1 MAVSSPYVTQWG
13 YTDEAEFDN
22 AAGSPTA
29 SATSNFTTFEGPP
42 PSVDYGLTEDRSI
55 KHRGIVF
62 AHESDAYSS
71 LAGGLRVISFSDMVV
86 RQEDLAVLLYLVT
99 QTVDEG
105 ETPAFQKDF
114 DIDASYTIPDF
125 SADAGYFVSIG
136 IKDTVASFHRHFP
149 SCILRTLTLSADL
162 TGDGRLRASGE
173 FISGFVPDTAINF
186 NTGTWG
192 FNTQV
197 YYNFASPTAKTIA
210 TVNSVMSGFEMTF
223 NNNAGRVGNTATGTA
238 ENYKMGI
245 PEFEITGSFTSL
257 YDSVTDSTLADFIA
271 GTSRALNF
279 KIGTATNAGYADF
292 AFPTVKFTGNEQDY
306 ANENGRMVTL
316 PWKAMGATLF
326 NGQVDDLNDQSWPT

>member
-1 MAVSSPYVTQWG
+1 MAIGSPYTTQWG

-55 KHRGIVF
+55 KHRGQVF
-62 AHESDAYSS
+62 AHAADSYVS
-71 LAGGLRVISFSDMVV
+71 LTGGLRVISFSDMIV

-99 QTVDEG
+99 QTMDEG
-105 ETPAFQKDF
+105 ETPAFQKDI
-114 DIDASYTIPDF
+114 DIAAGYVCPDF
-125 SADAGYFVSIG
+125 SADAGLFVSLG

-149 SCILRTLTLSADL
+149 SCILRTLTLSVDL

-173 FISGFVPDTAINF
+173 FISGFIPDTAINF

-192 FNTQV
+192 FNTQT
-197 YYNFASPTAKTIA
+197 YYNFAAPTNKKIA
-210 TVNSVMSGFEMTF
+210 TVNSLMSGFEMTF

-238 ENYKMGI
+238 ENYKIAI
-245 PEFEITGSFTSL
+245 PEFEITGSFTAL
-257 YDSVTDSTLADFIA
+257 YDAVTDSTLADFIA
-271 GTSRALNF
+271 GSSRALQF
-279 KIGTATNAGYADF
+279 TSGTAASAGYSDF
-292 AFPTVKFTGNEQDY
+292 SFPTVKFTGNEQDY

-316 PWKAMGATLF
+316 PWKAMGPTLF
-326 NGQVDDLNDQSWPT
+326 NGQVDDMTDQSWPT